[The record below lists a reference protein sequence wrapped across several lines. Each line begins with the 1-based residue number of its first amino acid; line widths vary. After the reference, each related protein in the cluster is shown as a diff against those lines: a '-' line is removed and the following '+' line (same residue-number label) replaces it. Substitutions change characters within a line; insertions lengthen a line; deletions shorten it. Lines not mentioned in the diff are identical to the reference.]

1 VVTVGEIELRIVI
14 SPGDGQDRQ
23 AASSAKSLLYSLVAD
38 PRSLT
43 LVVADQ
49 RSGGQPPRQGTP
61 SSRFCQ
67 ILATMVVTTGIND
80 DTLLQRSPDQR
91 YPIRQCIPRRRYH
104 QANHPVQHFVLYR
117 DWYYQDVIRRHLC
130 HY

>member
-80 DTLLQRSPDQR
+80 DTRSSSGHQTTLPDPAVYTATSLPSSKPPR
-91 YPIRQCIPRRRYH
+91 PAFRAIP
-104 QANHPVQHFVLYR
+104 
-117 DWYYQDVIRRHLC
+117 
-130 HY
+130 